1 MVISIAVIGDT
12 HALKFDQIPLEL
24 LEVIEQADWLIHV
37 GDYTRLDVLEGFF
50 KLKGPKFIGVCGN
63 ADSLEI
69 TRRLKIIETITIQGK
84 TIGIT
89 HPYRG
94 GPDHLTKQIVLS
106 LFKHKKWDI
115 LIYGHTHEVNVEK
128 IENKMLINPGKGYLN
143 HSSASLVL
151 LTLESKLSIEVLE
164 FKPS

>member
-1 MVISIAVIGDT
+1 MVISIAIIGDT

-24 LEVIEQADWLIHV
+24 LEVVNQADWLIHV
-37 GDYTRLDVLEGFF
+37 GDYTRLDVLDGFF
-50 KLKGPKFIGVCGN
+50 KIKGSKFIGVCGN
-63 ADSLEI
+63 ADPLDI
-69 TRRLKIIETITIQGK
+69 TGKLKKIETVTLDGK
-84 TIGIT
+84 KIGIT

-94 GPDHLTKQIVLS
+94 GPDHFTKQIVLS

-115 LIYGHTHEVNVEK
+115 LVYGHTHEVSVEK
-128 IENKMLINPGKGYLN
+128 IKSKVLINPGKGYLN

-151 LTLESKLSIEVLE
+151 LTLDSALSIELLE

>member
-12 HALKFDQIPLEL
+12 HALKFNQIPLEL
-24 LEVIEQADWLIHV
+24 LEVIEQTDWLIHV

-50 KLKGPKFIGVCGN
+50 KIKGSKFIGVCGN
-63 ADSLEI
+63 ADPLDI
-69 TRRLKIIETITIQGK
+69 TRRLHKIEVVKIQGK

-94 GPDHLTKQIVLS
+94 GPDYITKKIVLS
-106 LFKHKKWDI
+106 LFKHKNWDI
-115 LIYGHTHEVNVEK
+115 LIYGHTHEVSIEK
-128 IENKMLINPGKGYLN
+128 IKDKVLINPGKGYIDN
-143 HSSASLVL
+143 SSASLVIL
-151 LTLESKLSIEVLE
+151 NLEIEPSIEVIE

>member
-12 HALKFDQIPLEL
+12 HALKFNQIPLEL
-24 LEVIEQADWLIHV
+24 LEVVERADWLIHV

-50 KLKGPKFIGVCGN
+50 KIKGSKFIGVCGN
-63 ADSLEI
+63 ADPLDI
-69 TRRLKIIETITIQGK
+69 TRRLKKIETITLQGK
-84 TIGIT
+84 KIGIT

-94 GPDHLTKQIVLS
+94 GSDHLTKKIVIS
-106 LFKHKKWDI
+106 LFKGKKWDI
-115 LIYGHTHEVNVEK
+115 LIYGHTHEVSVEK
-128 IENKMLINPGKGYLN
+128 IKKKILINPGKGYLD

-151 LTLESKLSIEVLE
+151 LNLDSELSIEILE